1 MKRLWAPWRMQYI
14 EEAAKQTEGCIFC
27 EKPKQNR
34 DEENYILLR
43 GRYCYIMLNA
53 FPYNNGHL
61 MIAPYRHITQVE
73 ELTDEEA
80 RELFQQLKLSLQ
92 ALKKAMNPDGFN
104 IGVNIGRPAGAGF
117 DHLHIHVV
125 PRWNGDTNFMP
136 VLAET
141 KVISEHLANTYRK
154 LKQRLF

>member
-1 MKRLWAPWRMQYI
+1 MRRLWAPWRMQYI
-14 EEAAKQTEGCIFC
+14 EEAVKQAQGCIFC
-27 EKPKQNR
+27 EKPRQNK

-43 GRYCYIMLNA
+43 GKHCYIMLNA

-61 MIAPYRHITQVE
+61 MIAPYRHITQIE

-80 RELFQQLKLSLQ
+80 KELFQQLKLSLQ

-117 DHLHIHVV
+117 DHLHVHVV

-136 VLAET
+136 ILAET
-141 KVISEHLANTYRK
+141 KVISEHLANTYKK
-154 LKQRLF
+154 LKQHLP